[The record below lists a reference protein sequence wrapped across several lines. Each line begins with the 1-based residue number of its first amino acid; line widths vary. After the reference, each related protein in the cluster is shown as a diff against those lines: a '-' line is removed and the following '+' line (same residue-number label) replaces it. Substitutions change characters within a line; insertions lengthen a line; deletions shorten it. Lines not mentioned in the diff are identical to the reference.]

1 MNTDNRVMGSKLF
14 TKSNVEY
21 PSPCSTHG
29 NGKSFLLH
37 SGAGLRIG
45 NKEYLLKGY

>member
-14 TKSNVEY
+14 TKSDVEY
-21 PSPCSTHG
+21 PSPCSIHG

-37 SGAGLRIG
+37 SGAGL
-45 NKEYLLKGY
+45 KDWE